1 MPSGAGRGRFIT
13 FEGGE
18 GAGKSTQVHL
28 LQERLAKLG
37 IATLLTR
44 EPGGS
49 PRAES
54 IRKLLLSGAVKPY
67 GQGAEAMMFSAAR
80 IDHLDKTIRPALTA
94 GTWVICDRFADST
107 RAYQGALGKPGEL
120 DLALIDA
127 LENVAV
133 GRTRPDLTIILDI
146 APEEGL
152 RRAGERAG
160 AGAATDR
167 FEQEAL
173 AFHVAVRRR
182 FLDIAAREP
191 QRCAV
196 IDAALPLQEVAGRV
210 WSAVEVRLIAPNAA
224 PNPAPHRGRRTAR
237 KEGQRA

>member
-18 GAGKSTQVHL
+18 GAGKSTQVRR
-28 LQERLAKLG
+28 LQERLASLG
-37 IATLLTR
+37 IAALLTR

-49 PRAES
+49 PQAES

-67 GQGAEAMMFSAAR
+67 GHAAEAMVFNAAR
-80 IDHLDKTIRPALTA
+80 IDHLDKTIRPALVA

-107 RAYQGALGKPGEL
+107 RAYQGALGEIDG
-120 DLALIDA
+120 ALIDA
-127 LENVAV
+127 LESVAV

-160 AGAATDR
+160 AGAVTDR

-173 AFHVAVRRR
+173 AFHVVVRRR

-191 QRCAV
+191 ERCAV
-196 IDAALPLQEVAGRV
+196 INAAMPPQEVASRV
-210 WSAVEVRLIAPNAA
+210 WSAVEVRLLAPQANPNAA
-224 PNPAPHRGRRTAR
+224 PHRARRTAR
-237 KEGQRA
+237 KEGERA